1 MTSYKEMLISYAPN
15 GQIVINYTCILPTSS
30 PVNGTREDI
39 SNVSCPRAHDCDV
52 NQRLVATAGRPAD
65 AEAYTDYTDR
75 SAR

>member
-1 MTSYKEMLISYAPN
+1 MAP
-15 GQIVINYTCILPTSS
+15 
-30 PVNGTREDI
+30 REDI
-39 SNVSCPRAHDCDV
+39 SNVSCPCAHDCDV